1 MRRGIATT
9 LSAAAVTSAVIVIAG
24 AAAPSYAGT
33 RGAPPGK
40 AHAAQ
45 PLPVTASFSY
55 AGYEASGRDFRYVSA
70 LISVPNQPQDS
81 QYPQAYVQLSA
92 GSLGTGD
99 NYARAGIETCLVA
112 ENLDPDFTCPG
123 GVEWVG
129 FVETFVNTTTPEFQH
144 FVPLNATQGDG
155 IDFSIYY
162 SQHGNGVYFTI
173 TAPSCGSGGL
183 TAQSQ
188 CVLQFQANVAGPI
201 YDHAAGLVDYTNSSG
216 TPIPL
221 PPSTQQ
227 FRLTQF
233 QQGALTTL
241 RGDRGS
247 WTGPWTTTQIE
258 ATSNGQPAPEGT
270 VEASPSYLWTDGAV
284 ANGAARQNDAF
295 GVWRRA

>member
-9 LSAAAVTSAVIVIAG
+9 LLATAATSAVIVIAG

-33 RGAPPGK
+33 RAAPPGK
-40 AHAAQ
+40 AHGAQ
-45 PLPVTASFSY
+45 PLPVTASDSF
-55 AGYEASGRDFRYVSA
+55 AGYEASGRNFRYVNA
-70 LISVPNQPQDS
+70 LISVPDQPEDS
-81 QYPQAYVQLSA
+81 QYPQAYVQLSN
-92 GSLGTGD
+92 GSLGSGD

-112 ENLDPDFTCPG
+112 ENLDPGFTCPD

-129 FVETFVNTTTPEFQH
+129 FVETFVNTTSPEFDH

-155 IDFSIYY
+155 IDFSIY
-162 SQHGNGVYFTI
+162 SNQQGNGVYFTI
-173 TAPSCGSGGL
+173 TAPSCRTVSLG
-183 TAQSQ
+183 AQSQ
-188 CVLQFQANVAGPI
+188 CVLQFQAGAAGPVF
-201 YDHAAGLVDYTNSSG
+201 DHAAGLVDYTNSSG

-233 QQGALTTL
+233 QQGALTTA

-258 ATSNGQPAPEGT
+258 ATSNGQPAPQGT
-270 VEASPSYLWTDGAV
+270 VEASPSFLWTDGAV

-295 GVWRRA
+295 GVWRRT